1 MRNVTDNFTRQ
12 RSRDTRS
19 GIRIDSGGMKNFT
32 DNFTRQW
39 SRDTGFTSGM
49 AGTLNLTGEPNEFN
63 MPMYQKTT
71 RYYLFALENCYEMPV
86 PAGHYLIRMFFNP
99 GPPNE
104 RGDPF
109 LSPFDPSPSPLTLF
123 PFTLHPLLPVF
134 PSNLPHPLRQP
145 LPLSLSASP
154 SLLQTREFAVS
165 TLSTQIAMITPRTP
179 GEFREMMV
187 TYPGPNAE
195 LDVCFVANPSALS
208 AFVNALE
215 ILPIDPEAYVT
226 DPNYILF
233 NYVRLRTGKGMSF
246 GDGVSLPDKD
256 KGHRQWFNMST
267 AKLLNEPVT
276 VRCEPACA
284 SLLPPL
290 FAFPRR
296 LPLSLLPLSS
306 EPADLPISVSCNQ
319 SVQPTVP
326 DISLPS
332 SQPILPALPSNPP
345 HPPPQPPF
353 SPPPHSSSCE
363 PTCTYLSVPPATAFK
378 GADVEPHYFPSILY
392 SSAITNA
399 AGGKITF
406 KVTIPDKG
414 SRVLVVLHFA
424 EIDPSEFCSLLIPSL
439 LLARVFS
446 IFVNRKPTPGGDSID
461 LITRFKL
468 DCPSLLSRLFPCS
481 SPPTPSFQPSLLLA
495 RVSSLSFRHCCRCSC
510 LLYLSVTAAGARVF
524 SIFVNGKPTPN
535 GDNVDLIKWGKA
547 SKVALFK
554 TVDWQLGP
562 DESTVE
568 IVLAG
573 AEGASK
579 GPTVAGL
586 EVFRLVSRG
595 PRTNADEF
603 KLMRKIR
610 EALVVPE
617 MSNWQGDPC
626 APIAWPG
633 VGCRLTEKNDFSIT
647 GITLSAAELS
657 GSLLPDIHLLKNLQY
672 LDLSANDLK
681 GSIPRGFSSMP
692 ALKIL
697 DLHDNELTGGVP
709 ADLFPPPPGVMI
721 DFSNNPDVCG
731 TTTRPACEA
740 LGGPGVS
747 DITIVQPT
755 SSSVSSTQIVW
766 IITACILGVLLII
779 AVVVAIRLI
788 FFQPHLPLEDDD
800 NGNGGFYSNAHRGH
814 FLEDDEPPYVATL
827 DEEAR

>member
-1 MRNVTDNFTRQ
+1 
-12 RSRDTRS
+12 
-19 GIRIDSGGMKNFT
+19 MKNFT

-104 RGDPF
+104 RGDP
-109 LSPFDPSPSPLTLF
+109 
-123 PFTLHPLLPVF
+123 
-134 PSNLPHPLRQP
+134 
-145 LPLSLSASP
+145 
-154 SLLQTREFAVS
+154 TREFAVS

-276 VRCEPACA
+276 V
-284 SLLPPL
+284 
-290 FAFPRR
+290 
-296 LPLSLLPLSS
+296 
-306 EPADLPISVSCNQ
+306 
-319 SVQPTVP
+319 
-326 DISLPS
+326 
-332 SQPILPALPSNPP
+332 
-345 HPPPQPPF
+345 
-353 SPPPHSSSCE
+353 SCE

-424 EIDPSEFCSLLIPSL
+424 EIDP
-439 LLARVFS
+439 
-446 IFVNRKPTPGGDSID
+446 T
-461 LITRFKL
+461 
-468 DCPSLLSRLFPCS
+468 
-481 SPPTPSFQPSLLLA
+481 
-495 RVSSLSFRHCCRCSC
+495 
-510 LLYLSVTAAGARVF
+510 VTAAGARVF

-610 EALVVPE
+610 DALVVPQMSNWQGDPCAPIAAVASPHLTHSNPLSPLLTPPKRPPHSLHPPPSTPVKLMRKIRDALVVPE

-672 LDLSANDLK
+672 LNLSNNHISGGIPQTLINLEQLTMLDLSANDLK

-814 FLEDDEPPYVATL
+814 FLEDEEPPYVATL

>member
-1 MRNVTDNFTRQ
+1 MSSSAFMPLLFLVSLSLLSAARAAPAAAKPWG
-12 RSRDTRS
+12 

-39 SRDTGFTSGM
+39 SRDDGFTSGM
-49 AGTLNLTGEPNEFN
+49 AGTLNLTGAPNEFN

-99 GPPNE
+99 GPPSE
-104 RGDPF
+104 RGDP
-109 LSPFDPSPSPLTLF
+109 
-123 PFTLHPLLPVF
+123 
-134 PSNLPHPLRQP
+134 
-145 LPLSLSASP
+145 
-154 SLLQTREFAVS
+154 TREFAVS

-276 VRCEPACA
+276 V
-284 SLLPPL
+284 
-290 FAFPRR
+290 
-296 LPLSLLPLSS
+296 
-306 EPADLPISVSCNQ
+306 
-319 SVQPTVP
+319 
-326 DISLPS
+326 
-332 SQPILPALPSNPP
+332 
-345 HPPPQPPF
+345 
-353 SPPPHSSSCE
+353 SCE
-363 PTCTYLSVPPATAFK
+363 PTCTYLSVSPATAFV
-378 GADVEPHYFPSILY
+378 GADVAPHYFPSILY
-392 SSAITNA
+392 SSAITNP

-414 SRVLVVLHFA
+414 SRVLIVLHFA
-424 EIDPSEFCSLLIPSL
+424 EIDP
-439 LLARVFS
+439 A
-446 IFVNRKPTPGGDSID
+446 
-461 LITRFKL
+461 
-468 DCPSLLSRLFPCS
+468 
-481 SPPTPSFQPSLLLA
+481 
-495 RVSSLSFRHCCRCSC
+495 
-510 LLYLSVTAAGARVF
+510 VTSAGARVF
-524 SIFVNGKPTPN
+524 SIFVNGKPAPG
-535 GDNVDLIKWGKA
+535 GDSIDLIKWGKS

-568 IVLAG
+568 IALAG

-595 PRTNADEF
+595 PRTNAGEF

-610 EALVVPE
+610 DALVVPE

-647 GITLSAAELS
+647 GISLSAAELD
-657 GSLLPDIHLLKNLQY
+657 GSLIPDIHQLKNLQY
-672 LDLSANDLK
+672 LNLSNNHISGEIPQALIDLEQLTMLDLSANDLK

-814 FLEDDEPPYVATL
+814 FLEDEEPPYVATL